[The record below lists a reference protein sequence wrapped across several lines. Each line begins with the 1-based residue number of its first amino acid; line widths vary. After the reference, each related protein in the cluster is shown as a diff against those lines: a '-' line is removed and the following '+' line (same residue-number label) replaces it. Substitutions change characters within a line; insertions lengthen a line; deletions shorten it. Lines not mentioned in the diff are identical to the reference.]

1 MPATSWSSFVASY
14 VWVYVCSSYATALI
28 SYRSAR
34 PCFCSKEPFCGI
46 RCCVFGINVVKRDL
60 FCKDE
65 ECLPTVSSCYLK
77 QQLCPISQM
86 LPGTFCGAGGVCV
99 VLLFASLCVREL
111 QNKCFLN
118 IFLVKEPNRHT
129 VRQLLSGMFFFFFC
143 GSQMSKTANQHV
155 VTHSTMDV
163 SQSAN

>member
-86 LPGTFCGAGGVCV
+86 LPGTFCGAGGVCGAAFCLV
-99 VLLFASLCVREL
+99 VCPGTSE
-111 QNKCFLN
+111 QM
-118 IFLVKEPNRHT
+118 
-129 VRQLLSGMFFFFFC
+129 LSKHILSKGAKQTHCEAAALWNVFFFFC